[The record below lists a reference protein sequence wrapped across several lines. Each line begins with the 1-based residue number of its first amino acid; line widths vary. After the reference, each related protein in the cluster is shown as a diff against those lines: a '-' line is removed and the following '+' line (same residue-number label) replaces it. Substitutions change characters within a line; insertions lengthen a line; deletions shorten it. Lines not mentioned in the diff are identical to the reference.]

1 MIRELLSAVVV
12 VSVAALIA
20 VWLSAE
26 SRAQTKPSLVGA
38 WTLNK
43 DLSDRPP
50 DRDERTGGNAGGR
63 AGGSGG
69 RRGGFGRRGMGGGGR
84 GPDIDREAIGR
95 RREAMRDIMEPPD
108 HLTVTQTESMILIT
122 DGEGRTTRLSTDGQK
137 IKDDNTGIERKTRW
151 EGDKLVSE
159 ISGAGPGKIT
169 QSYTVDPAGHQLRIT
184 AIVEGG
190 RGGGVRTITHVY
202 DATP

>member
-1 MIRELLSAVVV
+1 MV
-12 VSVAALIA
+12 VSVAALSG
-20 VWLSAE
+20 VWRSAE
-26 SRAQTKPSLVGA
+26 SRTQTKPSLAGA

-50 DRDERTGGNAGGR
+50 DRDERNGSTAGGR
-63 AGGSGG
+63 SGYGG
-69 RRGGFGRRGMGGGGR
+69 RRGGFGRRGMGSGGGR
-84 GPDIDREAIGR
+84 GPDVDREAIAR

-108 HLTVTQTESMILIT
+108 HLTVTETESMVLIT
-122 DGEGRTTRLSTDGQK
+122 DAEGRTTRLSPDGRK

-169 QSYTVDPAGHQLRIT
+169 QSYAVDPERHQMRIT
-184 AIVEGG
+184 ASIEGG
-190 RGGGVRTITHVY
+190 RGARTITHVY
-202 DATP
+202 DAAP